1 MKLADRKA
9 SLLRGKTKDELNDIL
24 RHSQRELMAMRFK
37 KKSGGVDN
45 TNRFRFVRRRIA
57 QIKTLLNNPA

>member
-1 MKLADRKA
+1 MKLSERKA
-9 SLLRGKTKDELNDIL
+9 ALLRGKTKDELTDML
-24 RHSQRELMAMRFK
+24 RHCQRDLMSMRFK
-37 KKSGGVDN
+37 KKSGGVEN

>member
-37 KKSGGVDN
+37 KKSGGVED
-45 TNRFRFVRRRIA
+45 TTRFRFVRRRIA